1 MEIKVK
7 HNKHKEDFREL
18 DPLSPVIFSD
28 VSQISHLIGKV
39 GYIPK
44 ISGFIEGLMKLN
56 WHMLILDSLMNPG
69 VVYSLILKM
78 LLEYITISYPF

>member
-56 WHMLILDSLMNPG
+56 
-69 VVYSLILKM
+69 
-78 LLEYITISYPF
+78 